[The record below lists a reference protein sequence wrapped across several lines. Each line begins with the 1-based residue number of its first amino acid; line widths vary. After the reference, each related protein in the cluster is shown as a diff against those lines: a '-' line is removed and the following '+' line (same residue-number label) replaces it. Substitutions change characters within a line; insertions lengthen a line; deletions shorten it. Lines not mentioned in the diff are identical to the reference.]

1 MADELELDGLVD
13 VKPEEIAAARAAVVP
28 TPTMDLTPPEELEE
42 LDDHTEPVDWD
53 KRFAEA
59 KVRGEQKKAEK
70 EAKERER
77 AEWEAP
83 PYSKVVFGRRGEWEN
98 WEAVHLAFRA
108 VSNEIKDGMM
118 NNLYSCP
125 LCFDDKHLFQI
136 CYKVLDGKETVCCR
150 RETKCPCVGYRNLRR
165 AVESRIPR
173 SLQGF
178 SFNNLIPSPK
188 SRLSPHQQEEE
199 IAFLKS
205 HPYDSYLFCG
215 PPGTSKSVYAT
226 CLFRYAMA
234 MRSSERL
241 TNEWYVD
248 FGRFCD
254 IETEYSTAQDKSDIQ
269 RIVTAE
275 EIEKHTRKDRKA
287 PVMVLEE
294 LDKHKISEFI
304 SGKLFSIIR
313 TMDDCEGQMIV
324 TSNRTLEG
332 LTEVFS
338 KSSFEQVRVTGEAI
352 MRRIADPKRVHIR
365 DYFQALNA

>member
-1 MADELELDGLVD
+1 MADESELDGLVD
-13 VKPEEIAAARAAVVP
+13 VTPEEIAAARAAVGP
-28 TPTMDLTPPEELEE
+28 TPTMDVTPPEEL
-42 LDDHTEPVDWD
+42 DDLTEPLDWD

-70 EAKERER
+70 EAKEKER

-83 PYSKVVFGRRGEWEN
+83 PYSNVVYQGRGGKWEN
-98 WEAVHLAFRA
+98 REAVYLAFRA
-108 VSNEIKDGMM
+108 VGKEAKDRMM
-118 NNLYSCP
+118 EGLHSCP
-125 LCFDDKHLFQI
+125 LCQGNNYLAQF
-136 CYKVLDGKETVCCR
+136 CYKAKDGKEQVCYGG
-150 RETKCPCVGYRNLRR
+150 EMKCPCVGYRNLRR
-165 AVESRIPR
+165 AVEFRIPR

-178 SFNNLIPSPK
+178 SFNNLQPSPK
-188 SRLSPHQQEEE
+188 SRLSPDQQEAE
-199 IAFLKS
+199 IAFLKA

-226 CLFRYAMA
+226 CLFRNVMA
-234 MRSSERL
+234 QRSSDRL

-275 EIEKHTRKDRKA
+275 EIEKRTRKDRKA

-338 KSSFEQVRVTGEAI
+338 KSPFEQVRVTGEAI